1 MCANFSSQAG
11 KECSKKIQK
20 QIHGWNMCPF
30 FNVLGGLGNSIWPSI
45 PSSQFIERFSSE
57 MNHYPNVSIEVY
69 VCYGIVNF
77 FVIQAFLTLSH
88 SWYLRC
94 SLLTTF
100 RMSHQQSHNRPHAT
114 IILHSRPSLSQ
125 RGMKGSSSTID
136 QLIPGLT
143 KHC

>member
-1 MCANFSSQAG
+1 MVIG
-11 KECSKKIQK
+11 LIV
-20 QIHGWNMCPF
+20 F
-30 FNVLGGLGNSIWPSI
+30 FKPHLPNNAIYCRDKR
-45 PSSQFIERFSSE
+45 RFSLSLD
-57 MNHYPNVSIEVY
+57 HYPNVSIEVY